1 MQLKTAPWV
10 QMVHLKKAILMN
22 LRCDD
27 DDDDDDGDAQ
37 TQLDTLQS
45 KYQKRKLTY
54 MFKFSKIFCGQ
65 LPTFSSDNVYNEFQ
79 QSYNNKDIRIELL
92 IQFVTMVN

>member
-1 MQLKTAPWV
+1 MQLKIPPCI
-10 QMVHLKKAILMN
+10 QMVRLKKAILMN

-27 DDDDDDGDAQ
+27 DDGDAQ
-37 TQLDTLQS
+37 TQLDTLKS

-54 MFKFSKIFCGQ
+54 MFKFCKIFCGQ

-79 QSYNNKDIRIELL
+79 QSHNIKGIRTELL

>member
-1 MQLKTAPWV
+1 MQLKTAPCI

-27 DDDDDDGDAQ
+27 DDDGDAQ
-37 TQLDTLQS
+37 TQLDTLKS